1 VQEQIGVFARAADHA
16 GDLNCAQAHI
26 GLAEVMRLHVGRS
39 TRRLAHLTAIA
50 QPTYEEKGIPQ
61 MSGLRSVATTFDHV
75 DVLIVGAGISGI
87 GLGCHLVM
95 KQPGRTFA
103 IVDRRDAIGGTWDLF
118 RYPGIRSDADLHTFI
133 TRLPTPTR
141 SSAT

>member
-1 VQEQIGVFARAADHA
+1 
-16 GDLNCAQAHI
+16 
-26 GLAEVMRLHVGRS
+26 
-39 TRRLAHLTAIA
+39 
-50 QPTYEEKGIPQ
+50 

-75 DVLIVGAGISGI
+75 DVLIVGAGMSGI
-87 GLGCHLVM
+87 GLGCHLAM

-118 RYPGIRSDADLHTFI
+118 RYPGIRSDADLHTFGFEFKPWTRI